1 MKTLTVDTA
10 DYSRY
15 FIAVDTAAKCG
26 ISYKSEERLDCCK
39 RYHAELTAETPEQEK
54 ILNMISGAAFA
65 HPQEKKRRHEL
76 NEYLNNLTK

>member
-10 DYSRY
+10 SYDRY
-15 FIAVDTAAKCG
+15 FIAVDTAAKCR
-26 ISYKSEERLDCCK
+26 IKYKSKERLNCCK

-54 ILNMISGAAFA
+54 ILNMVASATFA
-65 HPQEKKRRHEL
+65 HPQEKERRRDL